1 VVSHPQL
8 SIIVCTH
15 NRADYLAKALAGI
28 ERLERGGMDWDVI
41 VVDNASRDSSLT
53 LARDWAAADP
63 DRRRVVT
70 EPVPGLSRARNRG
83 WRESAARF
91 VAYLDDDAIP
101 RPGWSTALAD
111 EISRD
116 DGRTGII
123 GGKIEPI
130 WEGPRPHWLSD
141 RMVPFLSMLDCGEA
155 RRTLGEDEGVVGAN
169 MVIARTALDQA
180 GGFNEQLGRR
190 GRRLVSNEE
199 LALQNR
205 LAALGWRA
213 VYRPDMAVMHHV
225 PAERIRI
232 GWFRRRFFWQGYS
245 DRIAGQ
251 SGQIAGHD
259 MPHTLRLAARY
270 ARRAFHAPAGS
281 PERLDATM
289 DVAYYLGVA
298 YGSLAARSRS

>member
-1 VVSHPQL
+1 MSDPLL
-8 SIIVCTH
+8 SIVVCTY
-15 NRADYLAKALAGI
+15 NRADGLAKALAGI
-28 ERLERGGMDWDVI
+28 DRLESDRLDWDAI
-41 VVDNASRDSSLT
+41 IVDNGSRDSSLK
-53 LARDWAAADP
+53 LAREWAAADP
-63 DRRRVVT
+63 ARRRVVI

-83 WRESAARF
+83 WRASAARF

-101 RPGWSTALAD
+101 RSGWYRALAD

-130 WEGPRPHWLSD
+130 WEVPRPAWLSD
-141 RMVPFLSMLDCGEA
+141 RMVPFLSMLDYGEA
-155 RRTLGEDEGVVGAN
+155 RRALGEDENVVGAN
-169 MVIARTALDQA
+169 MAIARTALEQA

-199 LALQNR
+199 AALQHR
-205 LAALGWRA
+205 LTSLGWRA
-213 VYRPDMAVMHHV
+213 IYRPDMIVRHHA
-225 PAERIRI
+225 PAERIQV

-245 DRIAGQ
+245 DRITQ
-251 SGQIAGHD
+251 RSHQIPGESLRQ
-259 MPHTLRLAARY
+259 TFRLAARY
-270 ARRAFHAPAGS
+270 ARRAYQAPTGS

-298 YGSLAARSRS
+298 YGTIAARGRS

>member
-1 VVSHPQL
+1 MVSNPL
-8 SIIVCTH
+8 FSIIVCTH

-28 ERLERGGMDWDVI
+28 DRLERGGMDWDAI
-41 VVDNASRDSSLT
+41 VVDNASRDSSLKV
-53 LARDWAAADP
+53 ARDWAAADP
-63 DRRRVVT
+63 DRRRVVS

-101 RPGWSTALAD
+101 QPGWSTALAD

-123 GGKIEPI
+123 GGRIEPI
-130 WEGPRPHWLSD
+130 WEVPRPQWLSD
-141 RMVPFLSMLDCGEA
+141 RMVPFLSMLNCGDA
-155 RRTLGEDEGVVGAN
+155 RRPLGEGEGVVGAN
-169 MVIARTALDQA
+169 MVIARTALEQA

-199 LALQNR
+199 LVLQHR

-213 VYRPDMAVMHHV
+213 VYRPDMLVRHLA

-232 GWFRRRFFWQGYS
+232 GWFRRRFFWQGFS
-245 DRIAGQ
+245 DRISGQ
-251 SGQIAGHD
+251 SAQLAGHGL
-259 MPHTLRLAARY
+259 PRTVRLAARY
-270 ARRAFHAPAGS
+270 ARRAYHAPAGS

-298 YGSLAARSRS
+298 YGSLAARRGS